1 MSEHGLI
8 LANSGLKDHQLNL
21 EICQPM
27 VATGK
32 KQHIFGNC
40 NTEKGVVQQY
50 IMNTYKVRLAL

>member
-1 MSEHGLI
+1 LI

-27 VATGK
+27 VAKGK

-40 NTEKGVVQQY
+40 NTEKGGIQQY